1 MAISSFD
8 ADPLPSPRA
17 VSAPPTIINIPAEFA
32 QLGED
37 NEDSNS
43 PTTVKNRNKLLSRAE
58 ETEEEVSKRKY
69 YQKFRNLS
77 LVDLCR
83 DHIDYG
89 IGRWQKEKVLFK
101 ANWKILLIG
110 VIFQYVHSVATNV
123 AYYLHVQRQPLYDLG
138 FVIFP
143 ALSRQMQM
151 LSEVMFF
158 IMLFSTIFF
167 ALSPFFMRHRAHL
180 YTSLMLTRFLG
191 VCFLA
196 QVLRCISF
204 LVTALPGPNYHC
216 RPQSPD
222 YSPPKSLYDIFLR
235 QDAFYGCG
243 DLLFSSHTIFVL
255 LCALTYT
262 KYGKPSMFKKFVWV
276 LVFFFGCLVVSA
288 RKHYSID
295 IIVAWYTVPLL
306 WIAFDKYY
314 PDRIPAEFLEDGQTV
329 EEPNESELV
338 KLKEVV

>member
-1 MAISSFD
+1 MAISAFD

-17 VSAPPTIINIPAEFA
+17 ESAPPTVISIPAEFA
-32 QLGED
+32 DLGED
-37 NEDSNS
+37 EETNS
-43 PTTVKNRNKLLSRAE
+43 PTTVKNRNVKLNRIESDSGL
-58 ETEEEVSKRKY
+58 TEPK
-69 YQKFRNLS
+69 YQKMRHFS
-77 LVDLCR
+77 FFELCK
-83 DHIDYG
+83 DHFEYAAM
-89 IGRWQKEKVLFK
+89 RWQKEKVLFRS
-101 ANWKILLIG
+101 NWKILLMG
-110 VIFQYVHSVATNV
+110 VVFQYLHSVATNV

-143 ALSRQMQM
+143 ALSRQMQI

-158 IMLFSTIFF
+158 AMLFSTILF
-167 ALSPFFMRHRAHL
+167 ALSPFFMRRRAHL
-180 YTSLMLTRFLG
+180 FTSIILTRFLG

-222 YSPPKSLYDIFLR
+222 YAPPQSLYDIFLR

-262 KYGKPSMFKKFVWV
+262 KYGPPSMFKKLVWA

-306 WIAFDKYY
+306 WVAFDKYY
-314 PDRIPAEFLEDGQTV
+314 PDRIPAEFLEDSQPDV
-329 EEPNESELV
+329 ETEGEP
-338 KLKEVV
+338 LKNMV